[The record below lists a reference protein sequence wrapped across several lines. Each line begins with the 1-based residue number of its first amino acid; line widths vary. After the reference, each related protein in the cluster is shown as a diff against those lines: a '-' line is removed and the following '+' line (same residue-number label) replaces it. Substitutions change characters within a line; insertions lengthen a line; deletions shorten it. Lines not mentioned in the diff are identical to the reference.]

1 MIEFNNKIKALAE
14 SAETSNNFISDGK
27 QSCYYHQL
35 NSVLKQFSAYFKH
48 QTPKSAN
55 CIAFECDNSLPSALT
70 LLSLFQQGQSF
81 ILLPP
86 SGSALKE
93 PQYKASLPLFCDY
106 ILTVSTEKASDYQQ
120 PEAFLTLEKI
130 SNTPNI
136 KPKLADITGKLYV
149 RTSGSMG
156 AAKIIVH
163 RQHSLLHNA
172 ENYAQR
178 YQLTPADHVAIP
190 LPIFHLY
197 ALGAGF
203 LSAFCTGASI
213 RLLKNTNILSYLS
226 MERDFKPNVAFFT
239 PTLCEMLLK
248 GRKASGGYRMV
259 LTSGD
264 RIKASVF
271 RDFNDKFG
279 GIMSQYGSTEMGA
292 IAASNPDDLLTL
304 RLETTGKAMTGMA
317 LSVNDNGV
325 LRCKTETGFEAYLDT
340 EGNILPTPNDDGW
353 FTTGDLATIN
363 ADGNVVILGRADNQ
377 VNRSG
382 FLVRLSDIEEKIE
395 SISGVLQSIV
405 LSPKGSEQQGR
416 GQQLV
421 AFCIIEKNFDLE
433 VEKIRSLCFSFLP
446 KYAIPDKIQLLKRLP
461 LLANGKID
469 RQLLLT
475 QLE

>member
-1 MIEFNNKIKALAE
+1 MSEFNKKIKTLAQ
-14 SAETSNNFISDGK
+14 SKETCHNMISDGK

-35 NSVLKQFSAYFKH
+35 TPVLKKISLYFKH
-48 QTPKSAN
+48 QIPQSAN
-55 CIAFECDNSLPSALT
+55 CIAFECDNTLASALT

-93 PQYKASLPLFCDY
+93 PQFKASLPLFCDY
-106 ILTVSTEKASDYQQ
+106 RLTVSTDNTINFQQ
-120 PEAFLTLEKI
+120 PELFLTLEKI
-130 SNTPNI
+130 LNTPNI
-136 KPKLADITGKLYV
+136 KPKLADINGKLYV

-163 RQHSLLHNA
+163 RQESLLNNA
-172 ENYAQR
+172 NNYAQR

-226 MERDFKPNVAFFT
+226 MERTFKPNVAFFT
-239 PTLCEMLLK
+239 PALCEMLLK

-264 RIKASVF
+264 RIKESVF
-271 RDFNDKFG
+271 RDFNDRFG

-292 IAASNPDDLLTL
+292 IAASNPDDTLSL
-304 RLETTGKAMTGMA
+304 RLETTGKAMHGMA
-317 LSVNDNGV
+317 LSVNDDGV
-325 LRCKTETGFEAYLDT
+325 LRCKTKTGFVAYLDT
-340 EGNILPTPNDDGW
+340 EGNVLPTPNDDGW

-363 ADGNVVILGRADNQ
+363 ADGNVIILGRADNQ

-395 SISGVLQSIV
+395 SIEGVLQSIV
-405 LSPKGSEQQGR
+405 LSPKGTEKQGR
-416 GQQLV
+416 GQQLL
-421 AFCIIEKNFDLE
+421 AFCILEKNSNLD
-433 VEKIRSLCFSFLP
+433 VEKIRSLCFSLLP
-446 KYAIPDKIQLLKRLP
+446 KYAIPDKIQLLMCLP

-469 RQLLLT
+469 RQILLT